1 MIAHSSPSFISGTG
15 QINLGSNLELTK
27 LVLNGEFEVIVST
40 NLPIVVKGNAQ
51 FPDSWFN
58 ATIGTLNQIE
68 ETYILEIEI
77 IDGSKVVFKD
87 E

>member
-1 MIAHSSPSFISGTG
+1 M
-15 QINLGSNLELTK
+15 
-27 LVLNGEFEVIVST
+27 VLNGEFEVIVST

-68 ETYILEIEI
+68 ETYKLEIEI
-77 IDGSKVVFKD
+77 IDGSKVIFKD